1 MSLYRALCL
10 ILILLMTCGA
20 VAENAESPAEPEE
33 DVVSKEDAIK
43 MLVLEAEV
51 LADPAHQTIDKANIF
66 EGSLPNADHI
76 RLETWLYDGDGNP
89 ITDYQR
95 EDPIYF
101 GDSSEYTQ
109 LEGITTFRGNNYRD
123 QASYG
128 TTGGEPEKFDLK
140 WVVGIGGIDEWTGVG
155 WTGQA
160 SIVKWPAETVQIMNI
175 YDEKKAKGELT
186 EVIYATLDGK
196 IYFLDFDDGE
206 PTRDPIKVGA
216 PIKGSL
222 SVDPRGYPLLYCGQ
236 GIDEVDGKSVKI
248 GTRIFSLI
256 DHEVLLFIDGHDK
269 NAYRH
274 WYAFDSSPLIHAETD
289 TMLQLGENGIFYT
302 IKLNTDYDPAAGTIS
317 IDPEMVKYVYKSKI
331 SSRPG
336 MENSMAVYNNYAM
349 FVDNSGL
356 IQCVDINT
364 MQPVWAG
371 DVADDT
377 DSTSV
382 LEVEDDGGVMLYTA
396 NELDLRSDKGDCHI
410 RKVNVMTGL
419 QEWRVDVPVRQS
431 GDDNGGAYAT
441 PAIGKGSLKDY
452 IYYQIARTS
461 DGGTMFCINKE
472 TGEIAWQRDLKAYG
486 WSSPVCIYSDS
497 GKGYVIVGS
506 CSGQLRCLD
515 GLTGELI
522 CDADLQANIEGSPIV
537 YGNTIIVGTRGRK
550 IAAITVN

>member
-1 MSLYRALCL
+1 MRITRVICLMLAVLFTGCAL
-10 ILILLMTCGA
+10 
-20 VAENAESPAEPEE
+20 AEMPELEPETP
-33 DVVSKEDAIK
+33 
-43 MLVLEAEV
+43 
-51 LADPAHQTIDKANIF
+51 ADIYHQPIIEANIF
-66 EGSLPNADHI
+66 EGSLPTADHL
-76 RLETWLYDGDGNP
+76 RLETAIFDGDGNP
-89 ITDYQR
+89 VSSYQR
-95 EDPIYF
+95 EEPIYF
-101 GDSSEYTQ
+101 GSSSEYTQ

-128 TTGGEPEKFDLK
+128 TIGGEPTEFGLK
-140 WVVGIGGIDEWTGVG
+140 WAINIGGIDEWTGVG

-196 IYFLDFDDGE
+196 IYFLDFEDGTA
-206 PTRDPIKVGA
+206 TRDPIKVGA

-222 SVDPRGYPLLYCGQ
+222 TVDPRGYPLLYCGQ
-236 GIDEVDGKSVKI
+236 GIDEVHGKSVAI

-256 DHEVLLFIDGHDK
+256 DHEVLYFIDGHDK

-274 WYAFDSSPLIHAETD
+274 WYAFDSAPLIHAETD
-289 TMLQLGENGIFYT
+289 TMLQLGENGVFDT
-302 IKLNTDYDPAAGTIS
+302 VKLNTDYDPEAGTIS
-317 IDPEMVKYVYKSKI
+317 IDPEMMKYVYKSKL
-331 SSRPG
+331 SNRPG
-336 MENSMAVYNNYAM
+336 MENSVAVYSNYAC

-364 MQPVWAG
+364 LEPVWAG

-377 DSTSV
+377 DSTTV
-382 LEVEDDGGVMLYTA
+382 IEVEDDGGVMLYTA
-396 NELDLRSDKGDCHI
+396 CELDLRGDKGDCYI

-441 PAIGKGSLKDY
+441 PAIGKGSLADY

-461 DGGTMFCINKE
+461 DGGTMYCINKH
-472 TGEIAWQRDLKAYG
+472 TGEVAWTRDLKAYG
-486 WSSPVCIYSDS
+486 WSSPVCVYSDS

-506 CSGQLRCLD
+506 CSGQLRCID

-522 CDADLQANIEGSPIV
+522 CDADLQSNIEGSPIV
-537 YGNTIIVGTRGRK
+537 YGNTIIVGTRGKK
-550 IAAITVN
+550 IAAITIN

>member
-1 MSLYRALCL
+1 MRIYRVVCLAMALL
-10 ILILLMTCGA
+10 ITGCAL
-20 VAENAESPAEPEE
+20 AEMPELEPEAL
-33 DVVSKEDAIK
+33 VSSESQFIRNSD
-43 MLVLEAEV
+43 LPES
-51 LADPAHQTIDKANIF
+51 
-66 EGSLPNADHI
+66 SLPTADHL
-76 RLETWLYDGDGNP
+76 RLETAVYDGNGNL
-89 ITDYQR
+89 ITDYHR

-101 GDSSEYTQ
+101 GASSEYTQ
-109 LEGITTFRGNNYRD
+109 LEGIVTFRGNNYRD

-128 TTGGEPEKFDLK
+128 TIGGEPTGFGLK
-140 WVVGIGGIDEWTGVG
+140 WSVNIGGIDEWTGVG

-175 YDEKKAKGELT
+175 YEEKKAKGELT

-196 IYFLDFDDGE
+196 IYFLDFDDGTR
-206 PTRDPIKVGA
+206 TRDPINVGA

-236 GIDEVDGKSVKI
+236 GIDEVNGKSVKI

-256 DHEVLLFIDGHDK
+256 DHEVLYFIDGHDK

-302 IKLNTDYDPAAGTIS
+302 IKLNTQYDPEAGTIS
-317 IDPEMVKYVYKSKI
+317 IDPEMIKYVYKSRI
-331 SSRPG
+331 SERPG
-336 MENSMAVYNNYAM
+336 MENSMTVYNCYAC

-364 MQPVWAG
+364 MKPVWAG

-377 DSTSV
+377 DSTTV
-382 LEVEDDGGVMLYTA
+382 IEVEGDGEVMLYTA
-396 NELDLRSDKGDCHI
+396 NELDLRGDKDDCYI
-410 RKVNVMTGL
+410 RKINVLTGT

-441 PAIGKGSLKDY
+441 PAIGKGSLADY
-452 IYYQIARTS
+452 VYIQIARTS
-461 DGGTMFCINKE
+461 DGGTLFCINKE

-486 WSSPVCIYSDS
+486 WSSPVCVYSDS

-506 CSGQLRCLD
+506 CSGQLRCID

-522 CDADLQANIEGSPIV
+522 CDADLGSNIEGSPIV
-537 YGNTIIVGTRGRK
+537 YGNTIIVGTRGKK
-550 IAAITVN
+550 IGAITIN